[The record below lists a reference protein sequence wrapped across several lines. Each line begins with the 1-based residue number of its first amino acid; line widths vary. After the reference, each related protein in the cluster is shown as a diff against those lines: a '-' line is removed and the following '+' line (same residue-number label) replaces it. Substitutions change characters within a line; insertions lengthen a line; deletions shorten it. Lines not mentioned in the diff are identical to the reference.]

1 MLIINHLYFLY
12 NNHVCLQNETSRGRR
27 GRRRRGELRTEQ
39 EIGGILA
46 ILNDIG
52 ARQNEP
58 ANIIYL
64 PSKHQIIAI
73 MKEILSKIPK
83 HLTSC
88 PVLTDKKE
96 WILGAASLALG
107 VGSSLFGA
115 NKAKKAVRRAAAENT
130 YRTNAEKAWYDK
142 NYNTDYLDTKAGQ
155 NLMRRAKEV
164 QDEYVRKAD
173 GAAAVGGGTAAS
185 VAMAKEAANKA
196 MGDTIA
202 NVAAQDTARKQH
214 VEDAHLRNTQ
224 QLSRERQQIEQQKAQ
239 ATSDAAQNASN
250 AMFNFGVN
258 QVGSQLEG
266 AKGLKTN
273 DLANSKPTLDNTNV
287 SQIAEGLSYKTNP
300 SGFINPSTTSGHTM
314 LDEAVGELNK
324 RKPNVPHVGV

>member
-1 MLIINHLYFLY
+1 MRP
-12 NNHVCLQNETSRGRR
+12 EK
-27 GRRRRGELRTEQ
+27 
-39 EIGGILA
+39 EIGGILGDFERGWNTA
-46 ILNDIG
+46 KPNFKYYIFT
-52 ARQNEP
+52 P
-58 ANIIYL
+58 A
-64 PSKHQIIAI
+64 KHQIIAI
-73 MKEILSKIPK
+73 MTEILSKIPK

-88 PVLTDKKE
+88 PVLTDKRE
-96 WILGAASLALG
+96 WILGAAALAGG
-107 VGSSLFGA
+107 VASSLFGA
-115 NKAKKAVRRAAAENT
+115 NKAKKAARRAQAENT

-202 NVAAQDTARKQH
+202 NVAAQDTARQQH
-214 VEDAHLRNTQ
+214 VEDAHLQNTQ

-239 ATSDAAQNASN
+239 NTSDAAQNASN

-258 QVGSQLEG
+258 QLGSELES
-266 AKGLKTN
+266 AKAVKTN
-273 DLANSKPTLDNTNV
+273 ALGSNGKPIGNTIVTQQDKTAHSAATDHLAESMMSPEEKNQYRLKKAV
-287 SQIAEGLSYKTNP
+287 GLS
-300 SGFINPSTTSGHTM
+300 GLG
-314 LDEAVGELNK
+314 
-324 RKPNVPHVGV
+324 

>member
-1 MLIINHLYFLY
+1 MGLL
-12 NNHVCLQNETSRGRR
+12 E
-27 GRRRRGELRTEQ
+27 GEEGEGEGIDCAPRKKLVGFGAISTEV
-39 EIGGILA
+39 GT
-46 ILNDIG
+46 
-52 ARQNEP
+52 RQNEP
-58 ANIIYL
+58 SNIIYL

-73 MKEILSKIPK
+73 MTEILSKIPK

-88 PVLTDKKE
+88 PVLGDKKE
-96 WILGAASLALG
+96 WVLGAASLALG

-115 NKAKKAVRRAAAENT
+115 NKAKKAARRAQAENT

-214 VEDAHLRNTQ
+214 VEDAHLQNTQ

-258 QVGSQLEG
+258 QLGSELEG
-266 AKGLKTN
+266 AKGVKTN
-273 DLANSKPTLDNTNV
+273 ALDSNGKPIDNTNV
-287 SQIAEGLSYKTNP
+287 SHTMNETARSAASDHLAESMMSPEEKNQYRLKKAVGLS
-300 SGFINPSTTSGHTM
+300 GLG
-314 LDEAVGELNK
+314 
-324 RKPNVPHVGV
+324 

>member
-1 MLIINHLYFLY
+1 MGLL
-12 NNHVCLQNETSRGRR
+12 EGK
-27 GRRRRGELRTEQ
+27 
-39 EIGGILA
+39 GGGGKGVSCAPRKKLVGFWA
-46 ILNDIG
+46 ILTEVG
-52 ARQNEP
+52 TRQNEP
-58 ANIIYL
+58 SNIIYL

-73 MKEILSKIPK
+73 MTEILSKIPK

-96 WILGAASLALG
+96 WVLGAASLALG

-115 NKAKKAVRRAAAENT
+115 NKAKKAARRAQAENT

-214 VEDAHLRNTQ
+214 VEDAHLQNTQ

-258 QVGSQLEG
+258 QLGSELEG
-266 AKGLKTN
+266 AKSVKTN
-273 DLANSKPTLDNTNV
+273 ALGSNGKLIDNTIV
-287 SQIAEGLSYKTNP
+287 TQQDKTAHSAATDHLAESMMSPEEKNQYRLKKAVGLS
-300 SGFINPSTTSGHTM
+300 GLG
-314 LDEAVGELNK
+314 
-324 RKPNVPHVGV
+324 

>member
-1 MLIINHLYFLY
+1 MGLL
-12 NNHVCLQNETSRGRR
+12 EGK
-27 GRRRRGELRTEQ
+27 
-39 EIGGILA
+39 GGGGKVVSCAPRKKLVGFWA
-46 ILNDIG
+46 ILNEVG
-52 ARQNEP
+52 TRQNGTS
-58 ANIIYL
+58 NIIYL

-73 MKEILSKIPK
+73 MTEILSKIPK
-83 HLTSC
+83 NLTSC

-96 WILGAASLALG
+96 WILGAAALAGG
-107 VGSSLFGA
+107 VASSLFGA
-115 NKAKKAVRRAAAENT
+115 NKAKKAARRAQAENT

-214 VEDAHLRNTQ
+214 VEDTHLANTQ

-258 QVGSQLEG
+258 QLGSELEG
-266 AKGLKTN
+266 AKGVKTN
-273 DLANSKPTLDNTNV
+273 TLGSNGKLIDNTIV
-287 SQIAEGLSYKTNP
+287 TQQDRTAHSAATDHLAESMMTPEEKNQYRLKKAVGLS
-300 SGFINPSTTSGHTM
+300 GLG
-314 LDEAVGELNK
+314 
-324 RKPNVPHVGV
+324 

>member
-1 MLIINHLYFLY
+1 MRP
-12 NNHVCLQNETSRGRR
+12 EK
-27 GRRRRGELRTEQ
+27 
-39 EIGGILA
+39 EIGGIWA
-46 ILNDIG
+46 ILNVVG
-52 ARQNEP
+52 TRQNEP
-58 ANIIYL
+58 SNIIYL

-73 MKEILSKIPK
+73 MTEILSKIPK

-88 PVLTDKKE
+88 PVLGDKKE
-96 WILGAASLALG
+96 WVLGALSLAGG
-107 VGSSLFGA
+107 VASSLFGA
-115 NKAKKAVRRAAAENT
+115 NKAKKAARRAQAENT

-185 VAMAKEAANKA
+185 VAMAKESANKA

-202 NVAAQDTARKQH
+202 NIAARDTSRKQH
-214 VEDAHLRNTQ
+214 VEDAHLQNTQ

-239 ATSDAAQNASN
+239 NTSDAAQNASN

-258 QVGSQLEG
+258 QLGSELEG
-266 AKGLKTN
+266 AKAVKTN
-273 DLANSKPTLDNTNV
+273 TLGSNEKPNDNTIV
-287 SQIAEGLSYKTNP
+287 TQQDQTAHSAAEDHLAESMMSPEEKNQYRLKKAVGLS
-300 SGFINPSTTSGHTM
+300 GLG
-314 LDEAVGELNK
+314 
-324 RKPNVPHVGV
+324 